1 MMRSLYTA
9 ASGMKSQQ
17 LNVDTIANNLSNVN
31 TTSFKKERIEF
42 KSLLYETM
50 LKANTDENG
59 KGRPVNLQV
68 GHGVRPSA
76 TVKTFSQGNI
86 EGTSNPF
93 DFAIEGKGFFQVQ
106 GPNGEKMFTR
116 DGAFKLSIVD
126 DEYTLVSTEGYPIVG
141 EDDEPLKISA
151 DIDMTKLQ
159 IESDGTF
166 GVLNDENQ
174 VESLDIQFKI
184 VQFRNPVGL
193 EAAGGN
199 FYKTT
204 SASGEEF
211 SELEME
217 GVNKSEL
224 RQGFIEGSNVEVVQ
238 EMVNLIVAQRAY
250 EVNSKAIQASDEML
264 TLANQLKR

>member
-1 MMRSLYTA
+1 MMRSLWTA
-9 ASGMKSQQ
+9 ASGMTSQQ
-17 LNVDTIANNLSNVN
+17 LNVDTIANNLANVN

-93 DFAIEGKGFFQVQ
+93 DFAIEGRGFFEIK
-106 GPNGEKMFTR
+106 GPNNGKMFTR
-116 DGAFKLSIVD
+116 DGGFKISVVD
-126 DEYTLVSTEGYPIVG
+126 DEFMLVSTEGYPVMG
-141 EDDEPLKISA
+141 ENDEPLKIPA
-151 DIDMTKLQ
+151 EVDLTKLE
-159 IESDGTF
+159 IKSDGSM
-166 GVLNDENQ
+166 GYLNG
-174 VESLDIQFKI
+174 ESEFEDLDMKFKI

-193 EAAGGN
+193 EAVGGN

-204 SASGEEF
+204 PASGEGR
-211 SELEME
+211 SEAEIE
-217 GVNKSEL
+217 GIKKSEL
-224 RQGFIEGSNVEVVQ
+224 RQGFKEGSNVQVVQ